1 MSRATRLIETLELAR
16 HPEGGWY
23 RETWRGPPGADGRA
37 VGTVILFLL
46 EADQESHWH
55 KVDASEAWLWHEGDP
70 LLLRLSA
77 SDAGP
82 VREILLGGELLEGGA
97 MQAVV
102 VPNEWQAARPAG
114 DGDWR
119 LEMTHIHA
127 AADRLL
133 AEGKIALSWK
143 GEALEHR
150 SGPYRIARA
159 GTA

>member
-1 MSRATRLIETLELAR
+1 MSGEEAIAELLDR
-16 HPEGGWY
+16 
-23 RETWRGPPGADGRA
+23 RGPGA
-37 VGTVILFLL
+37 TICP
-46 EADQESHWH
+46 
-55 KVDASEAWLWHEGDP
+55 SEAAR
-70 LLLRLSA
+70 LL
-77 SDAGP
+77 
-82 VREILLGGELLEGGA
+82 
-97 MQAVV
+97 AV
-102 VPNEWQAARPAG
+102 G

-127 AADRLL
+127 ATDRLL